1 MRIGLYHGYE
11 LTGSGSN
18 EYTRYLAGAL
28 AREGHDVHVL
38 CREPNPGMCP
48 EGCTMHKLPTGE
60 VHPVYLTDKQ
70 RTGNVKAFG
79 ALTDAELDQYHEEN
93 VEAVRDILAR
103 HPVDVLHC
111 NHLVYQPV
119 VAAELDTPFIVF
131 PHGSSIEYVL
141 RGDARL
147 CERARMA
154 LRRARGVISG
164 SREMFT
170 RLHEL
175 FPGERWS
182 EEIVGVGGDTSL
194 FQPMGVD
201 ALDSIHGPYG
211 GKSPEQSAEL
221 IVRLDAGDYAALTD
235 YHEAYDHGQPDDDL
249 DEKLCAVPWGGGR
262 VLLFVGALTAGKG
275 LHNLITALARVP
287 DTHLV
292 VVGSGAYREVLEGLV
307 HSIDTGNETL
317 FAHLRDRGFD
327 LDRSELTGA
336 WERVG
341 PFSAAPLSSRVHFFG
356 RLEHDRLRYVFPCA
370 DLAVFPSVVPEA
382 YPLVLME
389 ALANNVLPAVSDF
402 SGFGDGLTTLEPLLG
417 KSVVDR
423 MRLPMDAAGITR
435 KLTALLEAEPVA
447 GLREIAVEHFD
458 WSVVAKNMTAAY
470 GRLLKNS
477 STAS

>member
-28 AREGHDVHVL
+28 AARGHDVHVL
-38 CREPNPGMCP
+38 CREPDPGMCP
-48 EGCTMHKLPTGE
+48 EGCTLHTLPTGA
-60 VHPVYLTDKQ
+60 VYPVYLTDKQ
-70 RTGNVKAFG
+70 RTGNVKAFS

-93 VEAVRDILAR
+93 VEAVKDILAR

-119 VAAELDTPFIVF
+119 VAADLDTPFVAF

-141 RGDARL
+141 RRDARL
-147 CERARMA
+147 WERARKA

-164 SREMFT
+164 SREMLA
-170 RLHEL
+170 RMHEL
-175 FPGERWS
+175 FPGERWP
-182 EEIVGVGGDTSL
+182 EEIVGVGVDTSL

-201 ALDSIHGPYG
+201 ALDRINGPYD
-211 GKSPEQSAEL
+211 GKPPEQHAEL
-221 IVRLDAGDYAALTD
+221 IARLDAGDYAALTD
-235 YHEAYDHGQPDDDL
+235 YHEAYDHSQPDTDF
-249 DEKLCAVPWGGGR
+249 EAKLRAVPWGDGR
-262 VLLFVGALTAGKG
+262 VLLFVGALAAGKG
-275 LHNLITALARVP
+275 LQNLIAALARVP
-287 DTHLV
+287 DAHLV
-292 VVGSGAYREVLEGLV
+292 IVGSGAYREVLEGLV

-317 FAHLRDRGFD
+317 FTHLRDRGFD

-341 PFSAAPLSSRVHFFG
+341 PFVAAPLSARVHFLG
-356 RLEHDRLRYVFPCA
+356 RLGHDRLRYVFPCA

-402 SGFGDGLTTLEPLLG
+402 SGFADGLATLEPLLG
-417 KSVVDR
+417 KRVVDR
-423 MRLPMDAAGITR
+423 MRLPMDAAGIAR
-435 KLTALLEAEPVA
+435 KLTTLLEAEPVV

-458 WSVVAKNMTAAY
+458 WSVVAENMTAAY

-477 STAS
+477 SMAS